1 MPRIKVRF
9 ILESSKQKQV
19 PWRKTCRLGLALAW
33 DGRQAKEQNFQA
45 ILCRFAAV
53 GSTSPACALC
63 KLCGLRRQT
72 RIARIGR

>member
-9 ILESSKQKQV
+9 ILESSNKNRYLGVNMPSSVSPSLGTAAKRRSKIFLTV
-19 PWRKTCRLGLALAW
+19 LLPLRVCR
-33 DGRQAKEQNFQA
+33 QNPFG
-45 ILCRFAAV
+45 F
-53 GSTSPACALC
+53 ALC